1 MMDRDD
7 WLGDRGLTIAEQQ
20 AWCVLERRLVAEG
33 VTGESELMA
42 ADVYLMRRRATRAM
56 SDSLLALLIGVIFI
70 GAGLTMVG
78 LPIMAIA
85 LVGLSL
91 GLGVVVAC
99 LLIRALG
106 NVASPVR

>member
-7 WLGDRGLTIAEQQ
+7 WLTDRDLTVAEQQ

-33 VTGESELMA
+33 VTGADELLA
-42 ADVYLMRRRATRAM
+42 ADVYRMRRRATRAM
-56 SDSLLALLIGVIFI
+56 SDSFLALVVGVVFI
-70 GAGLTMVG
+70 AAGLTMVG

-106 NVASPVR
+106 GLVTPTS